1 MTKKEET
8 YSYKGWLNS
17 DSFVKR
23 AFGVFG
29 YSIVAQLLIM
39 LIMTGLTIIA
49 AIIGVIIGTGFSS

>member
-23 AFGVFG
+23 VFAVMG
-29 YSIVAQLLIM
+29 YVIMGQIFIM
-39 LIMTGLTIIA
+39 LIFLA
-49 AIIGVIIGTGFSS
+49 LAIIFGGIGAVFGG